1 VKKERSSLGNSL
13 VELILIVVVA
23 LGLALGIQAFLV
35 KPYRIPSPSM
45 VPTLKVGQ
53 RVLVNR
59 LGPHFGDPSRGDIVV
74 FKPPKG
80 ADPSVDRCG
89 NPVEPD
95 DGHPCQTPTPDQSS
109 SNFIKRVVA
118 LPGDWIEVRN
128 NRVFLAKAA
137 SGPFKEQNE
146 PFINKADKACDPPLC
161 NLRKPIQ
168 IPPGHFFMMGDNRAQ
183 SDDSRKWGPVPK
195 KWIIGRAFF
204 TYWPPDRIG
213 TL

>member
-1 VKKERSSLGNSL
+1 V
-13 VELILIVVVA
+13 
-23 LGLALGIQAFLV
+23 GIQAFLV
-35 KPYRIPSPSM
+35 KPFRIPSPSM

-80 ADPSVDRCG
+80 ADSQQCGIPS
-89 NPVEPD
+89 EPT
-95 DGHPCQTPTPDQSS
+95 DGRPCEKPTPQESKN
-109 SNFIKRVVA
+109 NFIKRVVA
-118 LPGDWIEVRN
+118 LPGDWLYVQN
-128 NRVFLAKAA
+128 NHVFLGK
-137 SGPFKEQNE
+137 SRGGPFVQQKE
-146 PFINKADKACDPPLC
+146 PFIAKGTPCDELC

-168 IPPGHFFMMGDNRAQ
+168 VPPGHFFMMGDNRGQ
-183 SDDSRKWGPVPK
+183 SDDSRDWGPVPK
-195 KWIIGRAFF
+195 KSIIGRAFF